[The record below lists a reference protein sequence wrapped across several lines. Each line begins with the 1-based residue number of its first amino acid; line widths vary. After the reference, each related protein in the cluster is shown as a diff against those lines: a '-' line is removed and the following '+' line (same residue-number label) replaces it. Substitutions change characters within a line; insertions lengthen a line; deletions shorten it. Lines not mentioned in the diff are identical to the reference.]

1 MKAEKKITNA
11 VDNVARNSF
20 AELISKQVRELEED
34 VAIII
39 SNAIAENAINN
50 LDNKAASL
58 FTLDLK
64 SKRKLRKML
73 KFLGQI
79 RENPDRF
86 DVSYVTSCGRLSSAI
101 GRVLNGELESVAD
114 ALEVKRAYA
123 LSRRLRPS
131 NYGGVRRN
139 RPPQS
144 PDSVI
149 RAQGR
154 ILRGSALVNKVL
166 NPVDEQIR
174 NNIVNLTTLK
184 LDKLGM
190 SKSTVIKEV
199 FQSNSKWLNSRK
211 IHAEI
216 LNVAEKLSDD
226 IAKLGVTDKLGRARI
241 TPERLAEKARE
252 LLAPVF
258 GKAQNYAKISARMLA
273 SVAYHEQIQN
283 VLNVDEEKEFKGGIR
298 AYVFRAVMDART
310 SHICRGLN
318 GTIVPAKDTALLI
331 RIKPPL
337 HPNCRSMLIPN
348 LK

>member
-1 MKAEKKITNA
+1 MSKKEKKITNA

-50 LDNKAASL
+50 LDNIKAK
-58 FTLDLK
+58 FMLDLK

-86 DVSYVTSCGRLSSAI
+86 DVSYVTSCGRLSAAI

-139 RPPQS
+139 RPQS

-190 SKSTVIKEV
+190 SKSAVIKEV
-199 FQSNSKWLNSRK
+199 FKSNSKWLNSRK

-283 VLNVDEEKEFKGGIR
+283 VLNVVEEKEFKGGIR

-318 GTIVPAKDTALLI
+318 GTIVPAKDTALLL

-348 LK
+348 LR

>member
-1 MKAEKKITNA
+1 MKKAEKKITNA

-50 LDNKAASL
+50 LDNIKVK
-58 FTLDLK
+58 FMLDLK

-86 DVSYVTSCGRLSSAI
+86 DVSYVTSCGRLSAAI

-131 NYGGVRRN
+131 NYGGARKKS
-139 RPPQS
+139 PPT
-144 PDSVI
+144 DSVI

-154 ILRGSALVNKVL
+154 ILRGSALINKVL

-190 SKSTVIKEV
+190 SKSAVIKDV
-199 FQSNSKWLNSRK
+199 FKSNSEWLNSRK

-283 VLNVDEEKEFKGGIR
+283 VINVVEEKEFKGGIR
-298 AYVFRAVMDART
+298 AYIFRAVMDSRT
-310 SHICRGLN
+310 SDICRGLN
-318 GTIVPAKDTALLI
+318 GTVVPAKDTALLT

-348 LK
+348 LR

>member
-101 GRVLNGELESVAD
+101 GRVLKGELESVAD

-123 LSRRLRPS
+123 ITRRLRPS
-131 NYGGVRRN
+131 NYGGARVRSKS
-139 RPPQS
+139 PS

-154 ILRGSALVNKVL
+154 ILRGSALINKVL

-174 NNIVNLTTLK
+174 NNIVNLTTLR

-190 SKSTVIKEV
+190 SKSAVIKDV
-199 FQSNSKWLNSRK
+199 FKSNSEWLNSRK

-226 IAKLGVTDKLGRARI
+226 ITKLGVTDKLGRARI

-283 VLNVDEEKEFKGGIR
+283 VLNVVEEKEFKGGIR
-298 AYVFRAVMDART
+298 SYVFRAVMDSRT
-310 SHICRGLN
+310 SKICRGLN
-318 GTIVPAKDTALLI
+318 GTVVPAKDTALLT

-337 HPNCRSMLIPN
+337 HTNCRSMLIPN
-348 LK
+348 LR

>member
-1 MKAEKKITNA
+1 MKKAEKKITNA

-34 VAIII
+34 AAIII

-86 DVSYVTSCGRLSSAI
+86 DVSYVTSCGRLSAAI

-131 NYGGVRRN
+131 NYGGARKKST
-139 RPPQS
+139 S

-154 ILRGSALVNKVL
+154 ILRGSALINKVL

-190 SKSTVIKEV
+190 SKSAVIKDV
-199 FQSNSKWLNSRK
+199 FKSNSEWLNSRK

-226 IAKLGVTDKLGRARI
+226 ITKLGVTDKLGRARI

-283 VLNVDEEKEFKGGIR
+283 VINVVEEKEFKGGIR
-298 AYVFRAVMDART
+298 AYIFRAVMDSRT
-310 SHICRGLN
+310 SDICRGLN
-318 GTIVPAKDTALLI
+318 GTVVPAKDTALLT

-348 LK
+348 LR

>member
-101 GRVLNGELESVAD
+101 GRVLKGELESVAD

-123 LSRRLRPS
+123 ITRRLRPS
-131 NYGGVRRN
+131 NYGGARVRSKS
-139 RPPQS
+139 PS

-154 ILRGSALVNKVL
+154 ILRGSALINKVL

-174 NNIVNLTTLK
+174 NNIVNLTTLR

-190 SKSTVIKEV
+190 SKSAVIKDV
-199 FQSNSKWLNSRK
+199 FKSNSEWLNSRK

-283 VLNVDEEKEFKGGIR
+283 VLNVVEEKEFKGGIR
-298 AYVFRAVMDART
+298 SYVFRAVMDSRT
-310 SHICRGLN
+310 SKICRGLN
-318 GTIVPAKDTALLI
+318 GTVVPAKDTALLT

-348 LK
+348 LR

>member
-101 GRVLNGELESVAD
+101 GRVLKGELESVAD

-131 NYGGVRRN
+131 NYGGARVRSKST
-139 RPPQS
+139 S

-154 ILRGSALVNKVL
+154 ILRGSSLINKVL

-174 NNIVNLTTLK
+174 NNIVNLTTLR

-190 SKSTVIKEV
+190 SKSAVIKDV
-199 FQSNSKWLNSRK
+199 FKSNSEWLNSRR

-216 LNVAEKLSDD
+216 LNVAEKLSSD
-226 IAKLGVTDKLGRARI
+226 ISKLGVTDKLGRPRI

-283 VLNVDEEKEFKGGIR
+283 VLNVVEEKEFKDGIR
-298 AYVFRAVMDART
+298 SYIFRAVMDART
-310 SHICRGLN
+310 SDICRGLN
-318 GTIVPAKDTALLI
+318 GTVVPAKDTALFK

-348 LK
+348 LR

>member
-101 GRVLNGELESVAD
+101 GRVLKGELESVAD

-123 LSRRLRPS
+123 LTRRLRPS
-131 NYGGVRRN
+131 NYGGVRKKS
-139 RPPQS
+139 PS

-154 ILRGSALVNKVL
+154 ILRGSALINKVL

-174 NNIVNLTTLK
+174 NNIVNLTTLR

-190 SKSTVIKEV
+190 SKSAVIKDV
-199 FQSNSKWLNSRK
+199 FKSNSEWLNSRK

-283 VLNVDEEKEFKGGIR
+283 VLNVVEEKEFKGGIR
-298 AYVFRAVMDART
+298 SYIFRAVMDART
-310 SHICRGLN
+310 SKICRGLN
-318 GTIVPAKDTALLI
+318 GTVVPAKDTALLT

-348 LK
+348 LR